1 MPPSCMAAE
10 DTMTYIGNAKDDI
23 FICLGFGFIGRGLRI
38 IIEYQVIEHLLC
50 IGTHAITI

>member
-1 MPPSCMAAE
+1 MPPFVHDRRRYDDKGNME
-10 DTMTYIGNAKDDI
+10 DDS